1 MDRIKESQ
9 EDFLKLDQSKK
20 VAIQS
25 NTLKPIK
32 TLTGVLNR
40 SIIGMP
46 TTYREGEQ
54 IKKKKTPNTNILNS
68 RSAASRKTIVN
79 PSS

>member
-46 TTYREGEQ
+46 TTFREGE
-54 IKKKKTPNTNILNS
+54 
-68 RSAASRKTIVN
+68 
-79 PSS
+79 